1 MILLLMLD
9 YMDMVLILSKAEMM
23 HVDEHENGHVAERV
37 AEAKSSHSS
46 HFLPSFLTLLRCIG
60 DNAQFM
66 FGGRSFIALV
76 FIYRFLSRYSLPQI
90 SIQ

>member
-1 MILLLMLD
+1 MILLLMSD
-9 YMDMVLILSKAEMM
+9 YMDMVYSLSKVELM
-23 HVDEHENGHVAERV
+23 HVDEHEHGHIAKRM
-37 AEAKSSHSS
+37 ADAKSSHSS

-76 FIYRFLSRYSLPQI
+76 FIYRFLSRF
-90 SIQ
+90 